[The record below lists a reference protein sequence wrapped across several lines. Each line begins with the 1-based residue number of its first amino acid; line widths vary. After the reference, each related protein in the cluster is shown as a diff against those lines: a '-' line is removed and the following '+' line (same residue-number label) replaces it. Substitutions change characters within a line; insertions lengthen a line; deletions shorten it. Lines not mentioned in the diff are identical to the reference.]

1 MVDENWKYNS
11 KTIISKKRKW
21 KTTRI

>member
-11 KTIISKKRKW
+11 KTIILKKKKW